1 MHQVTI
7 EKIEEGRPSRAA
19 PATLHLF
26 EPPARAGCEAIVS
39 DRRVSTKA
47 GIVGKDGTRGRKR
60 AQVESNRAL
69 AVRVTQLGGNKK
81 WAAGRR
87 GRQDCNR
94 TGRVKGTTHDEAKSI
109 GRRVVR
115 EQHARLTKCR
125 TSMHAR
131 SVSLVPAVQVRI
143 RAAALASS
151 EISLSLVTILMSI
164 HATGSEHLSKTILLP
179 RG

>member
-1 MHQVTI
+1 M
-7 EKIEEGRPSRAA
+7 
-19 PATLHLF
+19 
-26 EPPARAGCEAIVS
+26 
-39 DRRVSTKA
+39 
-47 GIVGKDGTRGRKR
+47 GKDGTRGRKR

-109 GRRVVR
+109 GRKVVR

-151 EISLSLVTILMSI
+151 EISFSLVTILMSI
-164 HATGSEHLSKTILLP
+164 YATGSELLSKTIFLP